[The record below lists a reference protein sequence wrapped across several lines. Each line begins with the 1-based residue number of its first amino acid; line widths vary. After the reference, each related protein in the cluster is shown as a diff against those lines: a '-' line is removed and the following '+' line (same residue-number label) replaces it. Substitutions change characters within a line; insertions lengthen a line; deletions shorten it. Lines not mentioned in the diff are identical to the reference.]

1 MNLLIVALPEEFQLP
16 LPLNWQII
24 YSGVGKVNAAIATV
38 SAIRDYQPS
47 FIINYGTVG
56 SLNNSLTGLHE
67 VGNFCQR
74 DMITLPKSPRGITP
88 FGNNDLYIS
97 NGRSNIR
104 CGTGDSFVL
113 DREDWLVE
121 HCDVVD
127 MEGYSIVKS
136 ANEYNI
142 PWQSFKYITDF
153 TSADGFNDW
162 QSNVANGQKEFLKI
176 LETINANTHVR

>member
-16 LPLNWQII
+16 LPPNWQII

-38 SAIRDYQPS
+38 SAIRDYKPS
-47 FIINYGTVG
+47 SIINYGTVG
-56 SLNNSLTGLHE
+56 SLKDNLTGLHE

-74 DMITLPKSPRGITP
+74 DMNTLPKSPRGITP
-88 FGNNDLYIS
+88 FSNNDLYIS
-97 NGRSNIR
+97 NGRNNIR

-142 PWQSFKYITDF
+142 PWRSFKYITDF
-153 TSADGFNDW
+153 TSADGFDDW

-176 LETINANTHVR
+176 LETINANFNIR